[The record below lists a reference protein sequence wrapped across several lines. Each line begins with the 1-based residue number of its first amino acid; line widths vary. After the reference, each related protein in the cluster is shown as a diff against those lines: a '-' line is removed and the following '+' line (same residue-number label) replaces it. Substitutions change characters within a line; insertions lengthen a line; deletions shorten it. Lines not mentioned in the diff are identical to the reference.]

1 MKKLS
6 VGLLL
11 LAAVTV
17 FTYCGSS
24 KQAST
29 SAKTKPVINYQA
41 NIMAIVQAN
50 CTPCH
55 FPEKGGRKKP
65 LDTYAAVS
73 SQIDEVLRRIQLTP
87 GQKGFMPDRK
97 QKLADSTIQSIMQWK
112 ADGLV
117 EK

>member
-1 MKKLS
+1 MKKLTVS
-6 VGLLL
+6 FLLM
-11 LAAVTV
+11 AAVTV

-29 SAKTKPVINYQA
+29 SAKAKPVINYQA
-41 NIMAIVQAN
+41 NIMALVQAN

-65 LDTYAAVS
+65 LDSYAAVS
-73 SQIDEVLRRIQLTP
+73 SQIEEVLRRIQLTP

-97 QKLADSTIQSIMQWK
+97 PKLADSTIQSIMQWK
-112 ADGLV
+112 TDGLM

>member
-29 SAKTKPVINYQA
+29 SAKTKPVIHYQA

-73 SQIDEVLRRIQLTP
+73 SQIDEVIRRIQLMP

-97 QKLADSTIQSIMQWK
+97 PKLADSTILSIMQWK
-112 ADGLV
+112 ADGLL